1 MCCTM
6 PLRHQWHNE
15 NVGTESIQGFGF
27 EFLHFR
33 LSGSKKN
40 FRKNRKCKFEP
51 EQRKE
56 DATGFLLGDLSAQ
69 PIPLFRAQ
77 QILFI
82 FATTKFLSIFAT
94 TKFLQFFGI
103 LYLFRVKNI
112 QVLFLHNGNR

>member
-33 LSGSKKN
+33 LSGSKKTFEN
-40 FRKNRKCKFEP
+40 SKNRKCKFEP

-82 FATTKFLSIFAT
+82 FATTKFL
-94 TKFLQFFGI
+94 LFFGI
-103 LYLFRVKNI
+103 LYLCRVKNI
-112 QVLFLHNGNR
+112 QILFLHNSNR